1 MKYTLRVLRLYR
13 PWPGRISLA
22 SVFVVLVPSMLGDG
36 VRDRHTVMVQPHA
49 ASDLQEEGSIE
60 SDLIRFEEDVS
71 PAPRAAECAR
81 FLLLVL
87 PAGMVGGRGK
97 RGCVIGGGGRGR
109 RQEDTAALQRS
120 WRPVSPVNVISL
132 LCCAVLWTATIKI
145 RLYKRNRE

>member
-22 SVFVVLVPSMLGDG
+22 SVFVVLVLSMLGDG

-81 FLLLVL
+81 FLLFVL

-97 RGCVIGGGGRGR
+97 RGCVIGGGRKGTASRGHR
-109 RQEDTAALQRS
+109 RFTAELAAR
-120 WRPVSPVNVISL
+120 ISGKCNQL
-132 LCCAVLWTATIKI
+132 VVLCCAMDSN
-145 RLYKRNRE
+145 Y